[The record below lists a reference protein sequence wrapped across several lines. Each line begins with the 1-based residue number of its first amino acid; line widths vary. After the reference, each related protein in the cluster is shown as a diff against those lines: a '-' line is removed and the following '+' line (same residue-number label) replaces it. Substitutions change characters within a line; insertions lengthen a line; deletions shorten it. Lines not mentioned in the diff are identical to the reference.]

1 MENEQLTE
9 EQLYYKDKYLKYKLK
24 YLSFKKQYGGEDK
37 EKEAAI
43 MNDRHSRIRKYLNQL
58 LVTNDGG
65 LQKLINKNNN
75 FSQGYRGYRY
85 YIDDLITE
93 KLQNYK
99 LYNTGDIEKLL
110 QEVVNIAKQKGYIND
125 SDALFNYLNTKV
137 VSKYSLIPYYV

>member
-1 MENEQLTE
+1 MENEQLSE

-24 YLSFKKQYGGEDK
+24 YLTLKKQYGGEDK

-43 MNDRHSRIRKYLNQL
+43 MNDRHSRIRKYLNEL
-58 LVTNDGG
+58 LVKNDDE

-75 FSQGYRGYRY
+75 ILQGYRGYRY

-99 LYNTGDIEKLL
+99 LYNKGDIEKLL
-110 QEVVNIAKQKGYIND
+110 QEVVNIAKQKGYINN
-125 SDALFNYLNTKV
+125 SDALFNYLNKKV
-137 VSKYSLIPYYV
+137 ESKYSLIPSYV

>member
-37 EKEAAI
+37 QKEAAI
-43 MNDRHSRIRKYLNQL
+43 MNDRHSRIRKYLNEL
-58 LVTNDGG
+58 LVKNDDE

-110 QEVVNIAKQKGYIND
+110 KEVVNIAKQKGYIND
-125 SDALFNYLNTKV
+125 SDALFKYLNKKV
-137 VSKYSLIPYYV
+137 ESKYSLIPYYV

>member
-1 MENEQLTE
+1 MENEQLSE

-24 YLSFKKQYGGEDK
+24 YLTLKKQYGGEDK

-43 MNDRHSRIRKYLNQL
+43 MNDRHSRIRKYLNEL
-58 LVTNDGG
+58 LVKNDDE

-99 LYNTGDIEKLL
+99 LYNKGDIEKLL
-110 QEVVNIAKQKGYIND
+110 QEVVNIAKQKGYINN
-125 SDALFNYLNTKV
+125 SDALFNYLNKKV
-137 VSKYSLIPYYV
+137 ESKYSLIPSYV

>member
-1 MENEQLTE
+1 LTE
-9 EQLYYKDKYLKYKLK
+9 EQLYYKDKYLK

-43 MNDRHSRIRKYLNQL
+43 MNDRHSRIRKYLNEL
-58 LVTNDGG
+58 LVKNDDE

-75 FSQGYRGYRY
+75 FLQGYRGYRY

-110 QEVVNIAKQKGYIND
+110 KEVVNIAKQKGYIND
-125 SDALFNYLNTKV
+125 SDALFKYFNTKV
-137 VSKYSLIPYYV
+137 ESKYSLIPYNV